1 MVKKWLMQF
10 LRSRFNKQIA
20 LMNTITKQEA
30 IPNYNS
36 IKIAIWLYFILWIF
50 EGALRKWILPSLA
63 TPLLIV
69 RDPLAIYIIL
79 RAFYLKVN
87 FINPY
92 VVLGSIFTL
101 LGLTITL
108 TFGHGNLFVGLYGA
122 RIMMLHFPLIFIIGS
137 VFTKEDILKMG
148 RVMLGVNILVTLIV
162 YFQFISPQ
170 STFINIGIGGEVST
184 GFSGSMGYFRP
195 SGTFSFTNGLSAFY
209 ILVSVFLF
217 YFWLS
222 KESCSKILLVAST
235 VALLIA
241 LPLTVSRTAV
251 GGVVL
256 VGLFALIGSSISL
269 KSILRVLFTIIIIIC
284 LFFILQKTTS
294 VFNLGTEVFMSRV
307 DEANGQEGGLKD
319 SFFMRALNGFTEP
332 ITMLLK
338 APLFVGNLGMGTNA
352 GAQMLTGKIKFLIS
366 EGELGRLAGEQ
377 GLVLGGG
384 LIALRLILAIS
395 LFYKS
400 IKLSNKGK
408 LLPLA
413 FCGTALFLITQGQ
426 WAQPSMLGCAVIAA
440 GLLVACINIKSKT
453 E

>member
-1 MVKKWLMQF
+1 
-10 LRSRFNKQIA
+10 
-20 LMNTITKQEA
+20 MNTITKQEA

-92 VVLGSIFTL
+92 VVLSSIFTL

-170 STFINIGIGGEVST
+170 SAFINIGIGGEGSA

-235 VALLIA
+235 IALLIA

-251 GGVVL
+251 GGVIL
-256 VGLFALIGSSISL
+256 VGLFAFIGSSTSF
-269 KSILRVLFTIIIIIC
+269 KSIMRSLFTVLIIVG
-284 LFFILQKTTS
+284 LLTILQKTTTIFS
-294 VFNLGTEVFMSRV
+294 LATGVFMSRV
-307 DEANGQEGGLKD
+307 DEANDQEGGLKD
-319 SFFMRALNGFTEP
+319 SFFMRALSGFTEP

-352 GAQMLTGKIKFLIS
+352 GAQMLTGKTKFLIS

-400 IKLSNKGK
+400 ITLSNKGK

>member
-1 MVKKWLMQF
+1 
-10 LRSRFNKQIA
+10 
-20 LMNTITKQEA
+20 MNTLAEKDV

-36 IKIAIWLYFILWIF
+36 IKIVIWLYFLLWIF
-50 EGALRKWILPSLA
+50 EGALRKWILPGLA

-92 VVLGSIFTL
+92 VVLSTIFTL
-101 LGLTITL
+101 LGLAITL
-108 TFGHGNLFVGLYGA
+108 TFGHGNLFVALYGA
-122 RIMMLHFPLIFIIGS
+122 RIMLLHFPLIFIIGA
-137 VFTKEDILKMG
+137 VLTKEDILKMG
-148 RVMLGVNILVTLIV
+148 RVILVINVLVTLIV

-170 STFINIGIGGEVST
+170 TAFINIGIGGESSA

-195 SGTFSFTNGLSAFY
+195 SGTFSFTTGLSSYY
-209 ILVSVFLF
+209 IMVSVFVF

-222 KESCSKILLVAST
+222 KESCSKILLIAST

-256 VGLFALIGSSISL
+256 VGLFAFIGASTSF
-269 KSILRVLFTIIIIIC
+269 KSIFRILITVLIIVG
-284 LFFILQKTTS
+284 LLTILQKTTS

-307 DEANGQEGGLKD
+307 DEANDQEGGLKD

-332 ITMLLK
+332 IFNLLNQ
-338 APLFVGNLGMGTNA
+338 PLFVGNLGMGTNA

-366 EGELGRLAGEQ
+366 EGELGRLGGEQ
-377 GLVLGGG
+377 GLILGGG

-400 IKLSNKGK
+400 IKLPGVYK
-408 LLPLA
+408 LLSLTL
-413 FCGTALFLITQGQ
+413 CGTALFLITQGQ

-440 GLLVACINIKSKT
+440 GLLVASINSKAKT

>member
-1 MVKKWLMQF
+1 
-10 LRSRFNKQIA
+10 
-20 LMNTITKQEA
+20 MNTLDEKDV

-36 IKIAIWLYFILWIF
+36 IKIVIWLYFLLWIF
-50 EGALRKWILPSLA
+50 EGALRKWILPGLA

-92 VVLGSIFTL
+92 VVLSTIFTL
-101 LGLTITL
+101 LGLAITL
-108 TFGHGNLFVGLYGA
+108 TFGHGNLFVALYGA
-122 RIMMLHFPLIFIIGS
+122 RIMLLHFPLIFIIGA
-137 VFTKEDILKMG
+137 VLTKEDILKMG
-148 RVMLGVNILVTLIV
+148 RVILVINVLVTLIV

-170 STFINIGIGGEVST
+170 TAFINIGIGGESSA

-195 SGTFSFTNGLSAFY
+195 SGTFSFTTGLSSYY
-209 ILVSVFLF
+209 IMVSVFVF

-222 KESCSKILLVAST
+222 KESCSKILLIAST

-256 VGLFALIGSSISL
+256 VGLFAFIGASTSF
-269 KSILRVLFTIIIIIC
+269 KSILRILITVLIIVG
-284 LFFILQKTTS
+284 LLTILQKTTS

-307 DEANGQEGGLKD
+307 DEANDQEGGLKD

-332 ITMLLK
+332 IFNLLNQ
-338 APLFVGNLGMGTNA
+338 PLFVGNLGMGTNA

-366 EGELGRLAGEQ
+366 EGELGRLGGEQ
-377 GLVLGGG
+377 GLILGGG

-400 IKLSNKGK
+400 IKLPGVYK
-408 LLPLA
+408 LLSLT

-440 GLLVACINIKSKT
+440 GLLVASINIKLKT